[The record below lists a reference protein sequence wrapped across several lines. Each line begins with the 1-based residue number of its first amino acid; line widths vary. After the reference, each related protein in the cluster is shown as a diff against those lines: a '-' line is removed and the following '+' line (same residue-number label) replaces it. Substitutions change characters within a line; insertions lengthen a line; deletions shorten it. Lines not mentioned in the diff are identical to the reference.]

1 MKKILYFMA
10 GCIVFFASCKPDK
23 GLVEN
28 TKYEKIAVGDPK
40 YSYLKILNLSPNS
53 PVVNFY
59 LNGAKFSTKQ
69 STTGIENAGYTYNQ
83 VFPDFGYAVATPGSQ
98 TLTGKVIPT
107 ATADPS
113 LEVFSA
119 TINPAPGKY
128 YTLVPSGL
136 YDATTKKIP
145 SFVTVEDTRPALDS
159 TKIFIRL
166 LNVIS
171 GGPST
176 TLIRGTTVADPKI
189 ISNVGVNTVSD
200 WAEISSPGGGP
211 TTTLGVLFIDAGTNT
226 PIGSTVTFTGL
237 TKGRAYT
244 LYIRGIWGA
253 TGTNAPTLSFYT
265 SFY

>member
-69 STTGIENAGYTYNQ
+69 STTGIENTGYIYNQ

-98 TLTGKVIPT
+98 TLTGKIIPA

-128 YTLVPSGL
+128 YTIIPNGT
-136 YDATTKKIP
+136 YDAVNKKIP
-145 SFVTVEDTRPALDS
+145 ANLVIEDVRPALDS
-159 TKIFIRL
+159 TKVFFKL
-166 LNVIS
+166 VNVLS
-171 GGPST
+171 GGTS
-176 TLIRGTTVADPKI
+176 LDLVRGTTAADPKI
-189 ISNVGVNTVSD
+189 LSNIAVGAASD

-211 TTTLGVLFIDAGTNT
+211 TTSLNFLLVNPQTNT
-226 PIGSTVTFTGL
+226 AVTTTFTSTF

-244 LYIRGIWGA
+244 LYVRGIINNV
-253 TGTNAPTLSFYT
+253 TFPPTLSFYT
-265 SFY
+265 TFY